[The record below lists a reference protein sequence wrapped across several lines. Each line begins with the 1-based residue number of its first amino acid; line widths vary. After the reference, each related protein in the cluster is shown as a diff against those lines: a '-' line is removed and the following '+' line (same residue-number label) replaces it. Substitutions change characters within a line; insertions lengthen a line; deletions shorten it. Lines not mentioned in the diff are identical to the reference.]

1 MNNLFNILNDD
12 LINKIIDI
20 RTNEINE
27 EIEMA
32 SRFIDDYKHS
42 YQDLKITNKTNE
54 EMEEFILAM
63 KEDDE
68 YILSYNDKYNIT
80 YKIFSYSCNTFLFE
94 TIYSGN
100 VVFVFYFCDIINTPN
115 QYYSFICPKIFKNP
129 TMFNL
134 MNFTSFY
141 IEKYNLNNTHNYIEG
156 FNILNESS
164 YERYDIEPIKGVKYI
179 ELITG
184 S

>member
-1 MNNLFNILNDD
+1 MNNVLNILPDD

-20 RTNEINE
+20 RTD
-27 EIEMA
+27 EIEYEIKMA
-32 SRFIDDYKHS
+32 SRFIDNINHS

-63 KEDDE
+63 KEEDE

-80 YKIFSYSCNTFLFE
+80 YKNFSYSCDTFLFD
-94 TIYSGN
+94 TIHCGN
-100 VVFVFYFCDIINTPN
+100 VVFVFYFCDVINTPN
-115 QYYSFICPKIFKNP
+115 QYSFFICPKIFKNP

-134 MNFTSFY
+134 ITFTSLY
-141 IEKYNLNNTHNYIEG
+141 IEKHNLNNTHNYIEG

-164 YERYDIEPIKGVKYI
+164 YERYDIEPIKGVEYI
-179 ELITG
+179 ELMLG

>member
-20 RTNEINE
+20 RTDEINE
-27 EIEMA
+27 EIKMA

-54 EMEEFILAM
+54 EMEKFILAM
-63 KEDDE
+63 EEDDE

-80 YKIFSYSCNTFLFE
+80 YKNFSYSCDTFLFD
-94 TIYSGN
+94 TIHCGN

-164 YERYDIEPIKGVKYI
+164 YEMYDIEPIKGVKYI
-179 ELITG
+179 ELMSG